1 MVPMF
6 DFAVVGGGLVGL
18 ATCLALQERFGS
30 ADLLVIEKENEWG
43 AHQSG
48 HNSGVIHS
56 GIYYRPGSAKAR
68 LCKQGREA
76 LIAFCDRHAIPYRIC
91 GKLIVA
97 CDETE
102 LPRLKDLQQRA
113 RENGIPTRFLNAEE
127 AKQWEP
133 YVRCTAALHVET
145 TGVVDFRQVCRAY
158 AQEVE
163 ARGAEMHLNTFLM
176 GVRPETNSIT
186 LISSQGDFRCRFL
199 INCAGLFSDRVAQLA
214 GLRPPVRILPFR
226 GEYYTLQNA
235 SADLIKG
242 LIYPVPDPAFPFLG
256 VHLTRTVDDHVHAGP
271 NAVLSLKREGYMRS
285 DFNIKDCWEYIGYR
299 GFWRLVLPH
308 MREGLQEIRRSRNR
322 ALFAQSVRRMVPDIR
337 ESDLIPNGAGVRAQ
351 AVTPDG
357 KLVDDFLIL
366 ETPNALHVCNAPSP
380 AATASLAIGQE
391 IANRVP
397 AGWGRR

>member
-1 MVPMF
+1 MAQMF

-18 ATCLALQERFGS
+18 ATCLALQDRFGPIN
-30 ADLLVIEKENEWG
+30 LLVLEKEGSWG

-102 LPRLKDLQQRA
+102 LSRLKGLQQRA
-113 RENGIPTRFLNAEE
+113 VENGIPTQFLSGEQ

-133 YVRCTAALHVET
+133 HVHCVGALRVET
-145 TGVVDFRQVCRAY
+145 TGVVDFKQVCRAY

-163 ARGAEMHLNTFLM
+163 ARGAKMHLNTLLM
-176 GVRPETNSIT
+176 GVRTEANFTT
-186 LISSQGDFRCRFL
+186 LESSQGDFRCRFL

-226 GEYYTLQNA
+226 GEYYTLQPP
-235 SADLIKG
+235 SADCVKG

-256 VHLTRTVDDHVHAGP
+256 VHLTRTVEDHVHAGP
-271 NAVLSLKREGYMRS
+271 NAVLSLKREGYTRK
-285 DFNIKDCWEYIGYR
+285 DFSLKDCWECLSYR
-299 GFWRLVLPH
+299 GFWRLVLPY
-308 MREGLQEIRRSRNR
+308 MREGLREIRRSRSR
-322 ALFAQSVRRMVPDIR
+322 ALFAKSVQRMVPDICA
-337 ESDLIPNGAGVRAQ
+337 SDLIPNGAGVRAQ
-351 AVTPDG
+351 AVTPEG

-366 ETPNALHVCNAPSP
+366 EAPNALHVCNAPSP

-391 IANRVP
+391 IAKRVP
-397 AGWGRR
+397 ACWRGQ